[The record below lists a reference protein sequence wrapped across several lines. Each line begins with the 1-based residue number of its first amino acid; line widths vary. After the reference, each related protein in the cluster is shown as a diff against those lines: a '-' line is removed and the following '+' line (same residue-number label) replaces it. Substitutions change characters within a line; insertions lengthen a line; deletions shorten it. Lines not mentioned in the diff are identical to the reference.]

1 MKESQ
6 IIHMPQDSSQE
17 TVALTLLQLI
27 VCAEGKRFDAFC
39 GAGAL
44 VDKKWILDTYAEC
57 LLAARNPIERKN
69 TQ

>member
-6 IIHMPQDSSQE
+6 IIHIPSDASE
-17 TVALTLLQLI
+17 GAVALTLLQLI
-27 VCAEGKRFDAFC
+27 VCAEGKRFDSFC

-57 LLAARNPIERKN
+57 LLASRNPIDRQ
-69 TQ
+69 TT